1 VHTRSEANQKLAAES
16 AAFGIGYTAVLIW
29 IGSAL
34 VASFTGNEANP
45 YWATIPFL
53 RTDTAGDLAMVVAI
67 ISLVASRYLQLRRRG
82 AASARPASPEA
93 RPAGLVM
100 VQATAET
107 AVVLCSAIVIYL
119 SVNTVTHPE
128 TLDLQLTHLLP
139 WPTEGTAR
147 VIALAICLVAVA
159 ASRYLRATAPRPGQP
174 PAVPEN
180 TATLA
185 AADKG

>member
-53 RTDTAGDLAMVVAI
+53 RTDTADDLAMVVAI

-82 AASARPASPEA
+82 AA
-93 RPAGLVM
+93 
-100 VQATAET
+100 
-107 AVVLCSAIVIYL
+107 
-119 SVNTVTHPE
+119 
-128 TLDLQLTHLLP
+128 
-139 WPTEGTAR
+139 
-147 VIALAICLVAVA
+147 
-159 ASRYLRATAPRPGQP
+159 
-174 PAVPEN
+174 
-180 TATLA
+180 
-185 AADKG
+185 